1 MEGKIDRADHEGQFG
16 KPEFFAK
23 DGVKNRMDEKFP
35 HHPLMRSEASYK
47 ENWEQAELNMLRKT
61 MGLSMPLK
69 LSMERKA
76 ASRVGH
82 LPCLSVASKASLE
95 ALTGQ
100 DMLMGFDDMFGKVEN
115 YESMTDSPF
124 NVMQKYL
131 DENKM

>member
-1 MEGKIDRADHEGQFG
+1 MEGKIDKADTEGQFG
-16 KPEFFAK
+16 KPEFFSR

-35 HHPLMRSEASYK
+35 YHPLMRSEASYK

-61 MGLSMPLK
+61 MGLAMPLK

-82 LPCLSVASKASLE
+82 LPCLSVASNASLE

-100 DMLMGFDDMFGKVEN
+100 DLLMGFDDMFGKVEN
-115 YESMTDSPF
+115 FESMQEMPF
-124 NVMQKYL
+124 NAVDKYL
-131 DENKM
+131 NENKM

>member
-1 MEGKIDRADHEGQFG
+1 MFQ
-16 KPEFFAK
+16 
-23 DGVKNRMDEKFP
+23 
-35 HHPLMRSEASYK
+35 
-47 ENWEQAELNMLRKT
+47 
-61 MGLSMPLK
+61 
-69 LSMERKA
+69 A

-100 DMLMGFDDMFGKVEN
+100 DMVMGFDDMFGKVEN
-115 YESMTDSPF
+115 YESMPDTPF

>member
-1 MEGKIDRADHEGQFG
+1 MESKIDRSDVEGQFA
-16 KPEFFAK
+16 KPEFFAR
-23 DGVKNRMDEKFP
+23 DGVQSKMDNKFP
-35 HHPLMRSEASYK
+35 HHPLMKSEINYK

-61 MGLSMPLK
+61 MGLAMPLK

-82 LPCLSVASKASLE
+82 LPCLSVASNASLE

-100 DMLMGFDDMFGKVEN
+100 DMMMGFDDLYGKVEN
-115 YESMTDSPF
+115 FESMTDVPF
-124 NVMQKYL
+124 NVVGKYL